1 MRVPDGFNVSRET
14 FERLELY
21 VELLRK
27 WTPRINLVAKSTMP
41 EVWERHIADSIQLL
55 EVMAGQSGHYAD
67 LGSGGGLPGLVVA
80 IAHKDFGV
88 DLSRITLV
96 ESDQRKA
103 TFLRTVLRETQS
115 RGQVMA
121 TRIEAIDPLDANIL
135 SARALASLD
144 DLLGFA
150 ERHLGKTGIAVFPK
164 GVNWRSELEQA
175 QKTFSFSYEA
185 HKSKTQDGAVI
196 LELGEISRV

>member
-1 MRVPDGFNVSRET
+1 MIAPEDFNVSRET
-14 FERLELY
+14 FERLEIY

-55 EVMAGQSGHYAD
+55 EVMAGRSGHYAD
-67 LGSGGGLPGLVVA
+67 LGSGGGLPGLVTA
-80 IAHKDFGV
+80 IAHTDFDMELNAV
-88 DLSRITLV
+88 TLV

-103 TFLRTVLRETQS
+103 AFLRTVLRETES
-115 RGQVMA
+115 KGQVVA
-121 TRIEAIDPLDANIL
+121 ARIEAIDPLSAEIL

-150 ERHLGKTGIAVFPK
+150 EQHLAKTGVAVFPK
-164 GVNWRSELEQA
+164 GINWRAELEEA
-175 QKTFSFSYEA
+175 QKTFSFTCEA
-185 HKSKTQDGAVI
+185 HKSQTQDGAVI
-196 LELGEISRV
+196 LEIGEISRV